1 MVLVHDGEAAG
12 VATCVVHLLTRR
24 LVLFAVSFELLERAN
39 WLELTF
45 PIAVFLA
52 SVVEFE
58 HARACSMLAADA
70 LFGRSV
76 LRERLRQPRKI
87 LLRQYLLR

>member
-1 MVLVHDGEAAG
+1 MLVHDGEAVR
-12 VATCVVHLLTRR
+12 VATCVVHLLARR
-24 LVLFAVSFELLERAN
+24 LVLFAVSFELLEGAD
-39 WLELTF
+39 WLELTL
-45 PIAVFLA
+45 PVAVFLA

-58 HARACSMLAADA
+58 YARTCSMLAAHA

>member
-1 MVLVHDGEAAG
+1 MVLLPDGEAVR
-12 VATCVVHLLTRR
+12 VATCVVHLLARC
-24 LVLFAVSFELLERAN
+24 LVLFTVSFELLEGAD
-39 WLELTF
+39 WLELAL
-45 PIAVFLA
+45 PVAVFLA

-58 HARACSMLAADA
+58 HARTCSMLAAHA